1 VMMWMLMM
9 NGQIRVPGDDP
20 SFCFYS
26 ASYYL
31 FSHMD
36 AYKGFGI
43 IIGQTGIPIYFKD
56 ASLSSYTIQLDF
68 NLHVLHHPK
77 VLGLLKMCCTD

>member
-1 VMMWMLMM
+1 MMMWMLMM
-9 NGQIRVPGDDP
+9 NGRIRVPGDDP
-20 SFCFYS
+20 SFYF

-56 ASLSSYTIQLDF
+56 ASLCSYTIQLDF
-68 NLHVLHHPK
+68 NLHVL
-77 VLGLLKMCCTD
+77 